1 VVPNLP
7 LQHFRRAVAELAAT
21 PEAHALAFE
30 GTGVSQQMLASPD
43 FALTPEILFAVCD
56 NVTAS
61 FGKGWYC
68 NLPGLWALDVQSD
81 FEAAMRFAPT
91 LRDAMNTVER
101 FGPVRW
107 PIVRWE
113 NVMEGDVLRSKGD
126 RNVLISSDNWQMLGV
141 IFALNF
147 ESILSAAFPQTT
159 GMIVHEIS
167 GDPPLPEADLA
178 RLFRNPVRW
187 NVPVHAALIPAALLD
202 LPSSLADARA
212 FSAMIAVL
220 ETHAGV
226 PRAGWR
232 TRAAN
237 VLGDAGNRR
246 LSGEEVAAE
255 LGVSLRTLERHL
267 ADEGTGF
274 RELLDEFLKSRLE
287 VLMRRPGLS
296 LAGVAE
302 QLGYSDESALSRATR
317 RWHGCSAAEARRR
330 IRGESLAQ

>member
-1 VVPNLP
+1 MSNLP
-7 LQHFRRAVAELAAT
+7 LQHFRRGVDQFAAT

-56 NVTAS
+56 NITAR
-61 FGKGWYC
+61 FGRGWYC
-68 NLPGLWALDVQSD
+68 HMPGLWALDVQSD
-81 FEAAMRFAPT
+81 FESAMRFAPT

-107 PIVRWE
+107 PIVRWK
-113 NVMEGDVLRSKGD
+113 NVMEGDVMHSMAY
-126 RNVLISSDNWQMLGV
+126 RNAEISADNWQMLGV

-147 ESILSAAFPQTT
+147 ESILNSAFPQTT
-159 GMIVHEIS
+159 GNIVHEIS
-167 GDPPLPEADLA
+167 GDPPLPEGELA
-178 RLFRNPVRW
+178 SLFKNPVRW
-187 NVPVHAALIPAALLD
+187 NVPTHSARIPGALLD
-202 LPSSLADARA
+202 LPASLADARA

-232 TRAAN
+232 TRTIN
-237 VLGDAGNRR
+237 VLGDAPGRR
-246 LSGEEVAAE
+246 LSGDEVAAI
-255 LGVSLRTLERHL
+255 LGISLRTLERHL
-267 ADEGTGF
+267 AEEGTGF
-274 RELLDEFLKSRLE
+274 REIRDDYLKSRLE

-296 LAGVAE
+296 LAVVAE
-302 QLGYSDESALSRATR
+302 KLGYSDESALSRATH

-330 IRGESLAQ
+330 IRSGEPA